1 MPHPG
6 APVVPTAAYA
16 RSAASGAPDQLAG
29 AHFYRLG
36 ARLGEGGGGTVFQ
49 ATRIDNGQTVAVK
62 LMCEESSRTPAE
74 RNRARA
80 RFAREQ
86 RLCERLHHPNVV
98 ALLDHGETLDGQLF
112 AVFEFVPGRT
122 LRDVLAAEGALSA
135 VTTGLLMTQVLEGLA
150 AAHRQGVV
158 HRDLKPQNVM
168 VTMIDGA
175 PQAKILDFGIGALL
189 ADAGRTDGCTL
200 TQTTEV
206 LGSPQYCAPEQLRN
220 EKPTIRTDLYA
231 WGLLVIECLTGQAV
245 IQGASVADILYQ
257 QLDPVDVA
265 LPPAIAAHPLGTVL
279 RRALNKDP
287 RRRVRSASELAA
299 DFGALHFPALVG
311 QFTYRRAVRKDAAT
325 GSPGATSVDQAGS
338 YRQVTMLCCSV
349 SLAGDDSP
357 VAAAGVEDLDAYA
370 QQWLTR
376 CADIAVGYGGEA
388 CGRLGDTLLFHFGSQ
403 DGIDRPARRAARAA
417 LEMMRHANRTRH
429 AATAQRQDAASSI
442 GWNVEIAAAL
452 HAGPVP
458 GQGPLAGYGA
468 TAAAAAKLLRL
479 ATPGDILFSDE
490 ARQLLERHADYTRT
504 ALRLTHAGHAPQA
517 VYALV
522 GERHEH
528 APFDLLDRGTMAPMV
543 GRARERDALLRAW
556 RHMAAPA
563 TYGADAELQE
573 PRLARLVVGDPGI
586 GKSRLVYELCEAV
599 RKAGHGFAYCACLPE
614 RINDALF
621 PLLRFVATHW
631 QIDLDGEPAAA
642 LAALERTIA
651 PLACDQA
658 AARAT
663 LAAWLGLERE
673 PGGLRWSSARQQQAL
688 FEVLR
693 ELVASL
699 GDGGPALL
707 VMEDVQ
713 WIDRASLDFLES
725 LWRSPQ
731 GHAVC
736 VVMTSRPEALDRWRD
751 CSERLSLRRLS
762 RADTRELVVAL
773 LDRPDLDGALLD
785 ALTRRTAG
793 IPLFV
798 EELVR
803 ELVISGAST
812 DADVLPQA
820 LAEPG
825 PYPLPGSLRDMLEL
839 AVDRIDG
846 ARDTVQLASA
856 IGLEIDGQLLADA
869 SPHPPSVLDDHVRRL
884 LEARVIYAQHRLGGV
899 SYAFRH
905 ALFRDA
911 AYESMPVAVRR
922 RNHARLARALGTRPE
937 RGHGMHAINIAHH
950 FVRAQAF
957 RQAVPYGI
965 RAAQRALERALHD
978 DAIRYAQHVHEWLA
992 QCRYPGRARDA
1003 ASADLTLVHAMMA
1016 RFGWAAPQVQDR
1028 TARLLREVGNLD
1040 DTQLAA
1046 SVLWTLATCHH
1057 VASDRPAVQRIAMQ
1071 LIALAGTSGDPGIR
1085 VAADAM
1091 HGMSLWIDG
1100 HYPAARAALE
1110 AALSRYEVARDV
1122 DHRRVFG
1129 LDTRAWSMSA
1139 LASVIWSMEDDPG
1152 AALAMARQA
1161 VHLATC
1167 ADHLPTLGVT
1177 LMYFA
1182 RMQQCDGDRDGA
1194 RATAGIIL
1202 RLSRVYG
1209 LSAVERYAAVI
1220 HAWSDGDRAA
1230 IVEHVEALRR
1240 SGCLL
1245 GLTYYASLSAELDAA
1260 RGDYA
1265 SALTG
1270 IEDCLTLCE
1279 TSGERYY
1286 QPELLLRKSDYLLNA
1301 DPDGARDAA
1310 IDACR
1315 QSLERAGAAGMART
1329 VSKAREALARIRQP
1343 ETSTQMY

>member
-1 MPHPG
+1 MSRSLRASMPDLG
-6 APVVPTAAYA
+6 AL
-16 RSAASGAPDQLAG
+16 DELAG
-29 AHFYRLG
+29 AHVYRLG
-36 ARLGEGGGGTVFQ
+36 ARLGEGGSGTVFQ
-49 ATRIDNGQTVAVK
+49 ATRIDTGQTVAVK
-62 LMCEESSRTPAE
+62 LMREESSHTPAG
-74 RNRARA
+74 RQRARA
-80 RFAREQ
+80 RFVLEQ

-135 VTTGLLMTQVLEGLA
+135 VTTGVLMAQVLEGLA

-175 PQAKILDFGIGALL
+175 PRAKILDFGIGALL
-189 ADAGRTDGCTL
+189 ADAGRTDGRTL
-200 TQTTEV
+200 AQTTEV

-287 RRRVRSASELAA
+287 RRRARSASELAA
-299 DFGALHFPALVG
+299 EFDALHFPALVG
-311 QFTYRRAVRKDAAT
+311 QFSYRRAVRKDAGA
-325 GSPGATSVDQAGS
+325 GARGATSVDQACA
-338 YRQVTMLCCSV
+338 YRLATVLCCSV
-349 SLAGDDSP
+349 SLAGDDTS

-403 DGIDRPARRAARAA
+403 EGIDRPARRAARAA
-417 LEMMRHANRTRH
+417 LEMTRHANRTQP
-429 AATAQRQDAASSI
+429 AATAQRHDAARSI
-442 GWNVEIAAAL
+442 GCDVEIAAAL

-458 GQGPLAGYGA
+458 GQGPLAGCGA

-479 ATPGDILFSDE
+479 AKPGDILFTDE
-490 ARQLLERHADYTRT
+490 ARPLLERHVDYTHT
-504 ALRLTHAGHAPQA
+504 ALHFAHAGHTSQA
-517 VYALV
+517 VYALL

-563 TYGADAELQE
+563 APGADAELRT
-573 PRLARLVVGDPGI
+573 PPARLVVGDPGI

-614 RINDALF
+614 RTNHALF

-651 PLACDQA
+651 PIACDQA
-658 AARAT
+658 AARAA
-663 LAAWLGLERE
+663 LAAWFGLERERE

-699 GDGGPALL
+699 GDGRPALL

-731 GHAVC
+731 GHSVC

-751 CSERLSLRRLS
+751 YSERLTLRRLS
-762 RADTRELVVAL
+762 RADTRELVVSL
-773 LDRPDLDGALLD
+773 LDRPDLDGTLLD

-812 DADVLPQA
+812 DTDGLPQA

-839 AVDRIDG
+839 ALDRIDG

-856 IGLEIDGQLLADA
+856 IGLEVDGQLLADA
-869 SPHPPSVLDDHVRRL
+869 SPHPPAVLDDHLRRL

-911 AYESMPVAVRR
+911 AYESMPAALRR
-922 RNHARLARALGTRPE
+922 RNHARVARALRTRPE
-937 RGHGMHAINIAHH
+937 RSHGMHAINIAHH
-950 FVRAQAF
+950 FARAQAF

-965 RAAQRALERALHD
+965 RAAQHALERALHD
-978 DAIRYAQHVHEWLA
+978 DAIRYAQNVHEWLT

-1003 ASADLTLVHAMMA
+1003 ASTDLTLVHAMMA

-1028 TARLLREVGNLD
+1028 TALLLREVGNLD

-1046 SVLWTLATCHH
+1046 SALWTVATCRH
-1057 VASDRPAVQRIAMQ
+1057 VASDRPAVQRIATQ

-1100 HYPAARAALE
+1100 CYPAARAALE
-1110 AALSRYEVARDV
+1110 AALSRHEVARDV

-1139 LASVIWSMEDDPG
+1139 LASVMWSMEDDSG

-1182 RMQQCDGDRDGA
+1182 RMQQCGGDRDGA

-1240 SGCLL
+1240 TGCLL

-1265 SALTG
+1265 SALAG

-1286 QPELLLRKSDYLLNA
+1286 QPELLLRKSNYLLNA

-1315 QSLERAGAAGMART
+1315 QSLERAGAAGMARN
-1329 VSKAREALARIRQP
+1329 VNKAREALARIGQP